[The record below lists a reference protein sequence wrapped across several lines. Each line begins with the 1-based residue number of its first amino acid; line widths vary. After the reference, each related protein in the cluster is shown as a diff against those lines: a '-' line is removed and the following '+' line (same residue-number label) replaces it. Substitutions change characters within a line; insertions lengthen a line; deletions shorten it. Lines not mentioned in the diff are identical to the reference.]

1 MCSSTEKYSLPSAWS
16 FLSSAHAPVC
26 MTGYPY
32 PRSLTIFL
40 CWSFETRLSSSY
52 RWFRENI
59 FELRHLLMAT
69 TKPSFSTPWKMQQ
82 WTFNK
87 DKTSKLRTCDVSV
100 VMCHVCLQLQ
110 QAKLLKFHFYIETG
124 LVFSLKLLKK
134 YDSPDSPYFLL
145 SRTLVC
151 IQNTGIIYIRG
162 TSLTSTW
169 LDNM

>member
-1 MCSSTEKYSLPSAWS
+1 MPSKFSSKFPFGMCSSTEKYSLPSAWS

-110 QAKLLKFHFYIETG
+110 QAKLLKFRFYIETG

-134 YDSPDSPYFLL
+134 
-145 SRTLVC
+145 
-151 IQNTGIIYIRG
+151 I
-162 TSLTSTW
+162 W
-169 LDNM
+169 

>member
-1 MCSSTEKYSLPSAWS
+1 MLCKLLFVAYSSTKKYSVFITRPSLRLKNHGNGVVRTSW
-16 FLSSAHAPVC
+16 L
-26 MTGYPY
+26 TY
-32 PRSLTIFL
+32 PRIFTIFL

-110 QAKLLKFHFYIETG
+110 QAKLLKFLFYIETCLG
-124 LVFSLKLLKK
+124 FSLKLREKK
-134 YDSPDSPYFLL
+134 
-145 SRTLVC
+145 
-151 IQNTGIIYIRG
+151 
-162 TSLTSTW
+162 W
-169 LDNM
+169 